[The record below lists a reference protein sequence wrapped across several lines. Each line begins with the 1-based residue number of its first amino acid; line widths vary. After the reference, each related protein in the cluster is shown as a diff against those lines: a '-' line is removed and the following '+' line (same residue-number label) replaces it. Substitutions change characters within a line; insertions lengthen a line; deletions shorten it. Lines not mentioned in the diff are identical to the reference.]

1 MVQDDGFSSPEVM
14 FMVAIMCC
22 VAGGLYWLINQAKLT
37 LTPLAGTGTCTTCG
51 HGTRKDLQKDLQSE
65 NDLLRKI
72 AILESEKLVLE
83 KELINEKESRLHF
96 AERVAKTKINPEG
109 SKSFQFSN
117 PNPKVVY
124 IAGKTGTC
132 WHLDMHCHYLR
143 GSDLR
148 HMTACPHCA
157 V

>member
-83 KELINEKESRLHF
+83 KELINKKVGCTLLRESPKPKLIPKAQRAFNSATLIPRLCTLQEKPVHVGILICIATTF
-96 AERVAKTKINPEG
+96 AVRI
-109 SKSFQFSN
+109 
-117 PNPKVVY
+117 
-124 IAGKTGTC
+124 
-132 WHLDMHCHYLR
+132 
-143 GSDLR
+143 SDI
-148 HMTACPHCA
+148 
-157 V
+157 